1 MQVSGPHTQGGSR
14 PKKRE
19 KWRENDFYLANNF
32 WLCSQQKVQDM
43 MCINWALKSWLQDL
57 TKIDKMQ
64 MKSFLFPSKSRPRHG
79 KKIGNW
85 HVIYVYVLTILKIEK
100 KKRLHMVWPCLAVQ
114 DKEKGEGNNKFSLHF
129 LTLAKQLNQN
139 HLYYTWFYKYHK
151 TRFERQINA
160 KLIFASKIPKRKAK
174 TKMIFPPKAISRP
187 KTKEKEREKQTLHQS

>member
-1 MQVSGPHTQGGSR
+1 MGPTYTLMAGQVTRKMEGN
-14 PKKRE
+14 E
-19 KWRENDFYLANNF
+19 FYLANNF

-129 LTLAKQLNQN
+129 LTLAKKNS
-139 HLYYTWFYKYHK
+139 TK
-151 TRFERQINA
+151 TTCIVHGFG
-160 KLIFASKIPKRKAK
+160 K
-174 TKMIFPPKAISRP
+174 T
-187 KTKEKEREKQTLHQS
+187 T